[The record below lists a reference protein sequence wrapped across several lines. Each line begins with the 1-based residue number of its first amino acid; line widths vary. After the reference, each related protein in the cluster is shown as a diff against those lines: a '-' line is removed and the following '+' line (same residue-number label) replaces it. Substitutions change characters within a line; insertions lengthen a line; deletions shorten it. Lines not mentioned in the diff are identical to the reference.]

1 MPSLE
6 TIRQL
11 TIQARTE
18 GFEQAQARLD
28 STSRSIG
35 TMEGAVTRAERAF
48 SPLYSATEKLT
59 ALSRTLALAV
69 ASGTRTQAEA
79 NAIYDAAVNKL
90 TGYGRELDRV
100 TKIEIQ
106 ARAAR
111 EASAQALARAN
122 QQDLNNRLGV
132 SRGPGRDG
140 AADFQAAA
148 NAADNLRARYSPLFA
163 AQRQY
168 LATLGEIREASKA
181 GILTENERAAAM
193 ERTKAAFARQVG
205 DIRGSQPSA
214 NGRLNAYQAQNL
226 FYQGTDVVASLAS
239 GMPLTTI
246 ALQQGGQI
254 APSFMGKDGATLPG
268 IMKQA
273 GEAAGGLAA
282 RIGVVTGAVGGL
294 TIGITAAA
302 AAWWSYNSAQRE
314 IRQQLEGVGRAS
326 GVSLGQINA
335 MAPSVAGG
343 AGLSTREA
351 REAMGTYAATGR
363 IGQEMYAGLTASAR
377 DYAKASGAD
386 LSDVLKEQAAA
397 FASPAKGAETLNER
411 YGILND
417 TALTTIKRL
426 DAEGDRLGA
435 QRALFDAYRSGV
447 ASAAETT
454 SGLGR
459 TLTTVSNAWSDFW
472 TNVGKG
478 ADIVLFG
485 GDLETQLK
493 TAQRVLESSRSRQGG
508 VFGTILPGIASDD
521 VEKAQKALDEI
532 QAKIDARRKQSDA
545 TAANLNSVEIGNV
558 LRGLNPDQQRLNEM
572 STTAEKLRKALSDPI
587 KWGLDL
593 VALYRTNEAV
603 DDLSRKFR
611 AMTEDIDR
619 FGSTAVAALNR
630 TADLANR
637 TVSFSPTARAAA
649 EIRDR
654 YEQLERT
661 ADSREIA
668 GLRQAMSRELD
679 TLRQQTMRTAAQGGG
694 SFSTSIA
701 QVPERFRSTI
711 YDKAIQYGQDPD
723 LIASMVK
730 RESSFNPNAVS
741 PAGAQG
747 IAQFM
752 PKTAAAMGLANPFDP
767 EAAIDAMVRHV
778 RDLNVK
784 YNGSIPD
791 ILSGYNRGEPST
803 DRWIRNGRDSS
814 TMPKETRDYIA
825 AITTRGPQTDEMVKS
840 ERERT
845 AELQRQNRV
854 VQDNAALYGRDS
866 IALEARTAAEERL
879 QRDQLRGVEIT
890 DSYRAAVMKNAE
902 DTARA
907 ARALSS
913 TRLGRDLEFEREQ
926 IGRTSQEQSAFSRA
940 RSAFGDT
947 DNPAARAAIST
958 SLLNDNLRETKDLAK
973 DAFTGFASDVMRG
986 TSALNALQNVLS
998 RITDKLLNSFADKA
1012 FSGLFGGS
1020 SSSSGGGFLGSL
1032 FGGSSGGVDVG
1043 ATSWM
1048 PKFSG
1053 GGYTG
1058 AGGMFEPAGVVH
1070 RGEVV
1075 WSQRDVARAGGVS
1088 TVEAMRRGAKGY
1100 AWGGA
1105 VDVPTMVPVSNGNGA
1120 QAPAA
1125 PPTIN
1130 FISPPGVQL
1139 EPDGP
1144 PQRRADGSYDQ
1155 MLRTAEAGLANRAR
1169 NGRGPFQQAAGG
1181 AWARTG

>member
-11 TIQARTE
+11 TIRARTD
-18 GFEQAQARLD
+18 GLEQAQARLE

-35 TMEGAVTRAERAF
+35 TLEGAITRVERAYT
-48 SPLYSATEKLT
+48 PLYTAQERLT
-59 ALSRTLALAV
+59 ALQRNLQLAV
-69 ASGTRTQAEA
+69 AAGIRTQEQA
-79 NAIYDAAVNKL
+79 NVILDQARDRL
-90 TGYGRELDRV
+90 TGYGRELERV
-100 TKIEIQ
+100 TRLEIQ

-122 QQDLNNRLGV
+122 QQDINNRLGV
-132 SRGPGRDG
+132 SRGPGRDA

-148 NAADNLRARYSPLFA
+148 NAADALRARYSPLFG

-168 LATLGEIREASKA
+168 RDTLREINEASRA
-181 GILTENERAAAM
+181 GILTENERAGAL
-193 ERTKAAFARQVG
+193 ERTKAAFAAQVTS
-205 DIRGSQPSA
+205 IRGSQGASS
-214 NGRLNAYQAQNL
+214 GRLNAYQAQNL

-254 APSFMGKDGATLPG
+254 APTFMGKDGATLSG

-273 GEAAGGLAA
+273 GEAAMGLPA
-282 RIGVVTGAVGGL
+282 RIGAVTGAVGGL
-294 TIGITAAA
+294 TIGVTAAA

-314 IRQQLEGVGRAS
+314 IRQQLEGIGRAS
-326 GVSLGQINA
+326 GVTLGQINA
-335 MAPSVAGG
+335 MAPGVASGS
-343 AGLSTREA
+343 GLSTRET

-363 IGQEMYAGLTASAR
+363 IGQEMYAGLAASAR
-377 DYAKASGAD
+377 DYAKATGAD
-386 LSDVLKEQAAA
+386 LFDVLKEQAAA
-397 FASPAKGAETLNER
+397 FANPAKGAETLNER

-417 TALTTIKRL
+417 TAMTTIKRL
-426 DAEGDRLGA
+426 DAQGDRLGA

-447 ASAAETT
+447 TGAAETT

-459 TLTTVSNAWSDFW
+459 TLNTVSNAWSDFW

-493 TAQRVLESSRSRQGG
+493 GAQRALRDSTTRRDSW
-508 VFGTILPGIASDD
+508 FGDLLPGKASSD
-521 VEKAQKALDEI
+521 VERAQKAVDEI
-532 QAKIDARRKQSDA
+532 QAKIDAARKKNDA
-545 TAANLNSVEIGNV
+545 TAANLNSGEIGNL

-619 FGSTAVAALNR
+619 FGSTAVAAMNR

-668 GLRQAMSRELD
+668 GLRQAMNRELD

-711 YDKAIQYGQDPD
+711 YDKAIQYGVDAD
-723 LIASMVK
+723 MMASMVK
-730 RESSFNPNAVS
+730 RESSFKPNAVS

-767 EAAIDAMVRHV
+767 EASLDAMARHL

-791 ILSGYNRGEPST
+791 ILSGYNRGEPAT
-803 DRWIRNGRDSS
+803 DKWIRNGRDPS
-814 TMPKETRDYIA
+814 TMPKETQDYIA
-825 AITTRGPQTDEMVKS
+825 TITTKGPQTDEMVKS

-926 IGRTSQEQSAFSRA
+926 IGRTTQEQTAYSRA

-986 TSALNALQNVLS
+986 TSALTALQNVLS

-1020 SSSSGGGFLGSL
+1020 GSGGGFLSSL
-1032 FGGSSGGVDVG
+1032 FGGGSGGVDVG

-1048 PKFSG
+1048 PKFAR

-1058 AGGMFEPAGVVH
+1058 PGGMFEPAGVVH

-1075 WSQRDVARAGGVS
+1075 WSQQDVARAGGVS
-1088 TVEAMRRGAKGY
+1088 TVEAMRRGVKGY

-1105 VDVPTMVPVSNGNGA
+1105 VDAPAMVPIATPAASPA
-1120 QAPAA
+1120 QAP
-1125 PPTIN
+1125 TVN
-1130 FISPPGVQL
+1130 FIDQRPAGSPDIQPEVSRGPNGSIDVVVKTL
-1139 EPDGP
+1139 ESKMTA
-1144 PQRRADGSYDQ
+1144 RAQSG
-1155 MLRTAEAGLANRAR
+1155 RGGLA
-1169 NGRGPFQQAAGG
+1169 PHISSAAY
-1181 AWARTG
+1181 RTG